1 MPTRSRYEWGAGGW
15 PQDCFILTRLP
26 SKRCQLLASGVNHLW
41 LVVNAVFCD
50 KAHRRL
56 FQLSLGAT
64 WLALAGGSRV
74 LWAPGLPGPMN
85 FLWKAV
91 LLIAFNISIP
101 YWAMTPQAAVLP
113 LALDCVVLQ
122 GAQDAA
128 VLHMESDGGWWCSL
142 DVSVELPIAFIW
154 AGESDTTLLFQV
166 SLLCSCCPPAWISR
180 KIVLVVSFQKD
191 EGSLYRP
198 C

>member
-1 MPTRSRYEWGAGGW
+1 MPTRSRCEWGAGSW

-26 SKRCQLLASGVNHLW
+26 LKCCQLLASGVNHLW
-41 LVVNAVFCD
+41 LVVNAMFCD

-56 FQLSLGAT
+56 FQLSLWAT
-64 WLALAGGSRV
+64 WLVLAGGSRV
-74 LWAPGLPGPMN
+74 LWAPGLPGPVN

-122 GAQDAA
+122 RAQDAA
-128 VLHMESDGGWWCSL
+128 VLHMESNDGWWCSL
-142 DVSVELPIAFIW
+142 DVSVELPVAFIW
-154 AGESDTTLLFQV
+154 AGESASTYRFKYPCYAL
-166 SLLCSCCPPAWISR
+166 A
-180 KIVLVVSFQKD
+180 VLPLGFPRR
-191 EGSLYRP
+191 LY
-198 C
+198 